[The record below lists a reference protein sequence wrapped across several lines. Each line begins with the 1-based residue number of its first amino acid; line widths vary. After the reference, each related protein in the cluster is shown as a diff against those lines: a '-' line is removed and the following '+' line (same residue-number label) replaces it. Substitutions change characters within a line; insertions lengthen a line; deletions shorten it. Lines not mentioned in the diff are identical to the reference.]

1 MAQIVKRLARNVKA
15 TPRLMSKLSS
25 SGLCQ
30 AQQLQEGG
38 YMGSKNYIRPQW
50 TDDSLEQYANL
61 RNFAH
66 HHGKNVPPVEDD
78 EAFRQ
83 TVIAW
88 LSRRPGLQRQ
98 AILAFG
104 RWACGLGD

>member
-1 MAQIVKRLARNVKA
+1 
-15 TPRLMSKLSS
+15 
-25 SGLCQ
+25 
-30 AQQLQEGG
+30 
-38 YMGSKNYIRPQW
+38 MGSKNYIRPHW

-66 HHGKNVPPVEDD
+66 HYGKNVPPVEDD

-83 TVIAW
+83 AVIAW
-88 LSRRPGLQRQ
+88 LSRKPSLQRQ

-104 RWACGLGD
+104 RRACGLSD